1 MRDSALAKNQGF
13 RNVCA
18 DLFCRRRISAIEKK
32 NVARPIQ
39 RFGRSKGKGA
49 VDLFRGSRNPRPLC
63 AIKGELLT
71 IHRKEVLAKEH
82 AKMLEHVT
90 QPAYD
95 RVVFTDGLFAL
106 CYVDDIEHGD

>member
-1 MRDSALAKNQGF
+1 MSLAKNQGF
-13 RNVCA
+13 RNVCT
-18 DLFCRRRISAIEKK
+18 DLFCGRRISTIEKK
-32 NVARPIQ
+32 NVARPIE

-49 VDLFRGSRNPRPLC
+49 VDLFCSSRDPGPLC

-90 QPAYD
+90 QPTYD

-106 CYVDDIEHGD
+106 CYVEHIKHGD